1 MVTLSNPVVPGEPSV
16 PTLPSEIMCHKHCQT
31 QACSFLVDHLQCV
44 CLCACLCVCVCVC
57 VCPCV
62 CVCVYGV
69 CVLMCVCIWCVCA
82 AADGRY
88 RGLVDVLRELLKEE
102 GPRALY
108 KGFNAVF
115 LRAFPANAVNIIY
128 YCSVIRCACLCQEHN
143 LLLSHIFIIIIFH
156 PKKRIFALHRQCR
169 C

>member
-1 MVTLSNPVVPGEPSV
+1 M
-16 PTLPSEIMCHKHCQT
+16 
-31 QACSFLVDHLQCV
+31 
-44 CLCACLCVCVCVC
+44 
-57 VCPCV
+57 
-62 CVCVYGV
+62 CVYGV

-128 YCSVIRCACLCQEHN
+128 YCSVIRCACLWQEHN

-169 C
+169 CQKVRLGRILVPFSCIRVNVPFDGLGLV